1 MPSIRIALIDDE
13 PDFRQPVARYLRKRG
28 MTVHEAGSVE
38 DFRAE
43 LSDIAPNIILLDVG
57 LPGESG
63 LDAAKR
69 LRDDTGA
76 GVIMV
81 TARGGL
87 EERIEGLDRG
97 ADSYLCKPISMREL
111 EAVVLSLWRRIGNDD
126 TAGTDAETPIAPM
139 AEGWTFDAEAWALIS
154 PDGERARLSAAEY
167 GVLSLLTEAPGEP
180 VSRDRLFV
188 ALKKPQS
195 GPDDRSLDVLVS
207 RLRRKFSTSAFKLPI
222 QSVRGVGYVF
232 PGPVSR
238 RGSIPTVSR

>member
-1 MPSIRIALIDDE
+1 MSSIRIALVDDE

-28 MTVHEAGSVE
+28 MTVHEASSVE
-38 DFRAE
+38 ALWPV
-43 LSDIAPNIILLDVG
+43 LSEIAPNIILLDVG

-69 LRDDTGA
+69 LREESRA

-97 ADSYLCKPISMREL
+97 ADSYLCKPVSMREL
-111 EAVVLSLWRRIGNDD
+111 EAVVLSLWRRIENDGP
-126 TAGTDAETPIAPM
+126 AGAAAETSNGSIA
-139 AEGWTFDAEAWALIS
+139 EEWTFDAKGWALIS

-180 VSRDRLFV
+180 VSRDHLFV
-188 ALKKPQS
+188 ALKKPPS

-207 RLRRKFSTSAFKLPI
+207 RLRRKFATSAFKLPI

-238 RGSIPTVSR
+238 CGSVPVVS

>member
-1 MPSIRIALIDDE
+1 MPSIRIALVDDE

-28 MTVHEAGSVE
+28 MTVYELGSVE
-38 DFRAE
+38 ELRLMLAE
-43 LSDIAPNIILLDVG
+43 TAPNIILLDVG

-63 LDAAKR
+63 LDAVKN
-69 LRDDTGA
+69 LREASKA

-97 ADSYLCKPISMREL
+97 ADSYLCKPVSMREL
-111 EAVVLSLWRRIGNDD
+111 EAVVLSLWRRIGNDGIDETSDLTAADAIREEWFFD
-126 TAGTDAETPIAPM
+126 TN
-139 AEGWTFDAEAWALIS
+139 AWALIS
-154 PDGERARLSAAEY
+154 PDGERVRLSAAEY

-180 VSRDRLFV
+180 VSRDHLFV
-188 ALKKPQS
+188 ALKKNQS

-207 RLRRKFSTSAFKLPI
+207 RLRRKFATSAFKLPI

-238 RGSIPTVSR
+238 SNPATPIRH

>member
-1 MPSIRIALIDDE
+1 M
-13 PDFRQPVARYLRKRG
+13 
-28 MTVHEAGSVE
+28 
-38 DFRAE
+38 
-43 LSDIAPNIILLDVG
+43 LDVG

-63 LDAAKR
+63 LDAVKR
-69 LRDDTGA
+69 LREETGA

-97 ADSYLCKPISMREL
+97 ADSYLCKPVSMREL
-111 EAVVLSLWRRIGNDD
+111 EAVVLSLWRRIGSSN
-126 TAGTDAETPIAPM
+126 TARTGAETPIARM
-139 AEGWTFDAEAWALIS
+139 AEQWIFDAKAWVLIS

-167 GVLSLLTEAPGEP
+167 GVLSLLTEAPSEP
-180 VSRDRLFV
+180 VSRDHLFV

-238 RGSIPTVSR
+238 SGSVSAISN

>member
-1 MPSIRIALIDDE
+1 MPSIRIALVDDE

-28 MTVHEAGSVE
+28 MTVYEAGSIEELRPV
-38 DFRAE
+38 

-63 LDAAKR
+63 LDAVKS
-69 LRDDTGA
+69 LREESKA

-81 TARGGL
+81 TAHGGL
-87 EERIEGLDRG
+87 EERIEGLGRG
-97 ADSYLCKPISMREL
+97 ADSYLCKPVSMREL

-126 TAGTDAETPIAPM
+126 MLGATAETPTARMVKEWI
-139 AEGWTFDAEAWALIS
+139 FDAEAWVLIS

-180 VSRDRLFV
+180 VSRDHLFV
-188 ALKKPQS
+188 ALKKAQS

-207 RLRRKFSTSAFKLPI
+207 RLRRKFATSAFKLPI

-238 RGSIPTVSR
+238 SGSAPAINS